1 MVLMIVSGRSG
12 SGKSVAL
19 RAIEDM
25 GFYCVDNLPVTLL
38 PELARSLMD
47 RQTSAAVSIDVR
59 NLPNSPAELD
69 KALNDLPEG
78 FVPQLLFLDAD
89 RNTLIRRYSDTRRL
103 HPLSSQSLSLES
115 AIDTENELL
124 EPLRS
129 RADLVIDTS
138 EMSVHEL
145 AEMLRSRLLGK
156 RERELTMVFES
167 FGFKH
172 GIPID
177 ADYVFDVRF
186 LPNPHWDPKLRPMN
200 GLDKPVAAFLA
211 RHTEVHN
218 FIYQT
223 RSYLEQWLPMLETN
237 NRSYL
242 TVAIGCTGGKHRS
255 VYIAEQLAD
264 YFRSRGKNV
273 QSRHRTLE
281 KRPKDAQNPA

>member
-19 RAIEDM
+19 RALEDM
-25 GFYCVDNLPVTLL
+25 GFYCVDNLPVMLL
-38 PELARSLMD
+38 PQLAS
-47 RQTSAAVSIDVR
+47 TFAEGHISAAVSLDVR
-59 NLPNSPAELD
+59 NMPSSSEMFENTMTNLFLLQA
-69 KALNDLPEG
+69 
-78 FVPQLLFLDAD
+78 FIPQILFLDAE
-89 RNTLIRRYSDTRRL
+89 RHTLIRRYSDTRRR
-103 HPLSSQSLSLES
+103 HPLSNRNLSLEN
-115 AIDTENELL
+115 AIDEEKKLL

-129 RADLVIDTS
+129 RADLFIDTS
-138 EMSVHEL
+138 DMSVHEL
-145 AEMLRSRLLGK
+145 AEMLRTRILGK

-167 FGFKH
+167 FGYKH

-186 LPNPHWDPKLRPMN
+186 LPNPHWDPKLRQMI
-200 GLDKPVAAFLA
+200 GLDQPVVAFLD

-218 FIYQT
+218 FISQT
-223 RSYLEQWLPMLETN
+223 SSYLELWLPMLETN

-281 KRPKDAQNPA
+281 KCS

>member
-19 RAIEDM
+19 RALEDM
-25 GFYCVDNLPVTLL
+25 GFYCVDNLPVELL
-38 PELARSLMD
+38 PSLASTLTK
-47 RQTSAAVSIDVR
+47 RQMSAAVSIDVR
-59 NLPNSPAELD
+59 NMPESPEILENAVHSLPSSFSL
-69 KALNDLPEG
+69 
-78 FVPQLLFLDAD
+78 QLLFLDAD

-103 HPLSSQSLSLES
+103 HPLSSKNLPLEN
-115 AIDTENELL
+115 AVDRENDML

-129 RADLVIDTS
+129 RADLIIDTS

-156 RERELTMVFES
+156 RERELTIVFES

-186 LPNPHWDPKLRPMN
+186 LPNPHWDPKLRPMT
-200 GLDKPVAAFLA
+200 GLDKPVAAFLD
-211 RHTEVHN
+211 RHTEVHK

-223 RSYLEQWLPMLETN
+223 RNYLAQWLPALESN

-255 VYIAEQLAD
+255 VYIAAQLAD

-281 KRPKDAQNPA
+281 KRK

>member
-1 MVLMIVSGRSG
+1 MIQNNLFRQCLAAIPEEQRVEFELSFGIAERICEIL
-12 SGKSVAL
+12 KSKGLTQKDFA
-19 RAIEDM
+19 
-25 GFYCVDNLPVTLL
+25 
-38 PELARSLMD
+38 
-47 RQTSAAVSIDVR
+47 
-59 NLPNSPAELD
+59 
-69 KALNDLPEG
+69 
-78 FVPQLLFLDAD
+78 
-89 RNTLIRRYSDTRRL
+89 
-103 HPLSSQSLSLES
+103 
-115 AIDTENELL
+115 
-124 EPLRS
+124 
-129 RADLVIDTS
+129 
-138 EMSVHEL
+138 
-145 AEMLRSRLLGK
+145 RLLGK

-186 LPNPHWDPKLRPMN
+186 LPNPHWDPKLRPMT
-200 GLDKPVAAFLA
+200 GLDKPVAAFLD

-223 RSYLEQWLPMLETN
+223 RSYLELWLPMLETN

-281 KRPKDAQNPA
+281 KRKP